1 MIELKMINGEIVA
14 KEITTFAKTS
24 LEITPITASAERAE
38 LCELSR
44 TYDKRMQREL
54 DLEAFKAAF
63 KKEII
68 DCTIGF
74 VVLVTTLS
82 LALFFGSLMC

>member
-1 MIELKMINGEIVA
+1 MKELKMINGEIVA

-44 TYDKRMQREL
+44 TYDKRMQKEL
-54 DLEAFKAAF
+54 DREELKQAIFDYTAGGILLVNLM
-63 KKEII
+63 II
-68 DCTIGF
+68 IPMLAETLIG
-74 VVLVTTLS
+74 
-82 LALFFGSLMC
+82 